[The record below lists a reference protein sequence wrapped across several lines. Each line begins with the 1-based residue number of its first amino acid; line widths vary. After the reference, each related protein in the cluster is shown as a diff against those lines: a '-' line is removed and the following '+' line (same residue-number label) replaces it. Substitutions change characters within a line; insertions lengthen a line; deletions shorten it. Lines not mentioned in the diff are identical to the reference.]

1 MKKPTL
7 YHALKMENLHL
18 ALTLNA
24 LRGYSTHRIHDNGTV
39 PWCANPRYPSKEY
52 LESKWY
58 FGICLTRERSF
69 AQMWND
75 VVIEFDR
82 DALKARNKI
91 VPYNWME
98 TKLKAEAEEFVVTG
112 YAGFNCGQALIAVDP
127 ENETIRENVRFLV
140 DDDSYVGE
148 IDKLNL
154 MIKSISLQLGER
166 PGQLGTLT
174 EKVKQEMLEWRQKR
188 YEKVRKDIEAY
199 CSQYNIPLEI
209 RVD

>member
-1 MKKPTL
+1 MKQPTL
-7 YHALKMENLHL
+7 YHALKVENLHL

-39 PWCANPRYPSKEY
+39 PWCRNPRSPSKEY

-69 AQMWND
+69 AQLWND

-82 DALKARNKI
+82 NALKARKKI

-112 YAGFNCGQALIAVDP
+112 YAGFNCGQALVSLDAED
-127 ENETIRENVRFLV
+127 ESIRNNVRFLTNKE
-140 DDDSYVGE
+140 SHIGA

-154 MIKSISLQLGER
+154 MVKSISIQLGER

-174 EKVKQEMLEWRQKR
+174 EKVKQEMREWRQER
-188 YEKVRKDIEAY
+188 YEKVKNDIEAY
-199 CSQYNIPLEI
+199 CSQYSIPLEI